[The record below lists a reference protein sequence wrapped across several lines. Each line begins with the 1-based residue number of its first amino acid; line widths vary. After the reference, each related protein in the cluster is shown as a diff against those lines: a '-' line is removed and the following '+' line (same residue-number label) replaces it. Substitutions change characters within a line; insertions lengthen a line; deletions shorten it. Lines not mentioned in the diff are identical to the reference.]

1 MFFFFLLLF
10 LKEVIVGVVCC
21 RIDDVMT
28 VKVADF
34 GLARCLYQKEYY
46 SSREHKGKMPIKWMA
61 LESLEDLIFTTKSDV
76 VSLLVVVCPLCGQ
89 SPCSGLSPLSS
100 I

>member
-1 MFFFFLLLF
+1 M
-10 LKEVIVGVVCC
+10 
-21 RIDDVMT
+21 MT

-76 VSLLVVVCPLCGQ
+76 VSNNN
-89 SPCSGLSPLSS
+89 
-100 I
+100 IIKAFI